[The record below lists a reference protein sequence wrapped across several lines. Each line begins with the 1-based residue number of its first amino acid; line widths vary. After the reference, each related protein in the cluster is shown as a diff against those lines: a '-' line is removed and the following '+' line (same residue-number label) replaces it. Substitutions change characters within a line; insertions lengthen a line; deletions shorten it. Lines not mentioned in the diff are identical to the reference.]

1 MIVLDTHAWIWA
13 VSDPTKLGKE
23 GRSALRRKAPL
34 AVSAIS
40 CWELSMLSARG
51 RIELDRDPVTWMEDS
66 FESLDIE
73 LLPLTPAVA
82 VLAAQFKTLHG
93 DPADRIIVATALA
106 HGAEL
111 LTRDEKLRASDVV
124 RTLW

>member
-23 GRSALRRKAPL
+23 GRSALRRKTPL
-34 AVSAIS
+34 GLSAIS

-66 FESLDIE
+66 FELLGIE

-82 VLAAQFKTLHG
+82 VLAAQFQNLHG
-93 DPADRIIVATALA
+93 DPADRVILATTLA
-106 HGAEL
+106 NGAAL
-111 LTRDEKLRASDVV
+111 LTRDDRLRASDVV